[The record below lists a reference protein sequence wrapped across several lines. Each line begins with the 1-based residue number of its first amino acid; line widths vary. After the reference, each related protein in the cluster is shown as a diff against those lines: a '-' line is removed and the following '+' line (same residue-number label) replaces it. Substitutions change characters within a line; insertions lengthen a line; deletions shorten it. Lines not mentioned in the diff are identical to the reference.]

1 MTFGGKMSRKSV
13 FVCVKKDIVHPISW
27 ALREFEKLISVKYFD
42 TTKQLGMMLADEETC
57 CAVILDSN
65 IGNESTL
72 DFAKEIKN
80 DKPSLKI
87 LLIVSA
93 GITKEEIV
101 GLIQSK
107 IVSGVLIRPFTAE
120 QVSDYIYKLCGFQKP
135 SEVPWYM
142 QTGLKP

>member
-1 MTFGGKMSRKSV
+1 MIKKSV
-13 FVCVKKDIVHPISW
+13 LVCVKKDIVHPISW
-27 ALREFEKLISVKYFD
+27 ALREFEKQISVRYLD
-42 TTKQLGMMLADEETC
+42 NTKQLGMVLGDVENC

-65 IGNESTL
+65 IGDESTL
-72 DFAKEIKN
+72 DFAKEIKH

-87 LLIVSA
+87 LLIASS
-93 GITKEEIV
+93 GTTKEEII

-142 QTGLKP
+142 QTGMKP

>member
-1 MTFGGKMSRKSV
+1 MAKRFV
-13 FVCVKKDIVHPISW
+13 LVCVKKDIVHPISW
-27 ALREFEKLISVKYFD
+27 ALREFEKLINVRYFD
-42 TTKQLGMMLADEETC
+42 TTRQLGMVIGDIENC
-57 CAVILDSN
+57 CAVILDSV

-72 DFAKEIKN
+72 EFAKEIKH

-87 LLIVSA
+87 LLIASS
-93 GITKEEIV
+93 GTTKEEIV

-107 IVSGVLIRPFTAE
+107 TVSGVLIRPFTAE

-142 QTGLKP
+142 QTGMKP

>member
-1 MTFGGKMSRKSV
+1 MAKKSV
-13 FVCVKKDIVHPISW
+13 LVCVKKDIVHPISW
-27 ALREFEKLISVKYFD
+27 ALREFEKQIGVRYLD
-42 TTKQLGMMLADEETC
+42 TTKQLGMVLGDVENC
-57 CAVILDSN
+57 CAVILDSV
-65 IGNESTL
+65 IGDESTL

-87 LLIVSA
+87 LLIVSS
-93 GITKEEIV
+93 GTTKEEIV

>member
-1 MTFGGKMSRKSV
+1 MSKKSV
-13 FVCVKKDIVHPISW
+13 LVCVKKDIVHPVSW
-27 ALREFEKLISVKYFD
+27 ALREFEKQISVRYFD
-42 TTKQLGMMLADEETC
+42 NTRQLGMVLGDVENC
-57 CAVILDSN
+57 CTVILDSN
-65 IGNESTL
+65 IGDESTL

-87 LLIVSA
+87 LLIASS
-93 GITKEEIV
+93 GTTKAEIV

-142 QTGLKP
+142 QTGMKP

>member
-1 MTFGGKMSRKSV
+1 MTKKSV
-13 FVCVKKDIVHPISW
+13 LICVKKDIVHPISW
-27 ALREFEKLISVKYFD
+27 ALREFEKQINVRYLD
-42 TTKQLGMMLADEETC
+42 NTKQLGMVLGDVENC
-57 CAVILDSN
+57 CSVILDSN
-65 IGNESTL
+65 IGDESTL

-87 LLIVSA
+87 LLIASS
-93 GITKEEIV
+93 GTTKEEIV

-135 SEVPWYM
+135 TETPWYM
-142 QTGLKP
+142 QTGMKP

>member
-1 MTFGGKMSRKSV
+1 MAKKSV
-13 FVCVKKDIVHPISW
+13 LVCVKKDIVHPISW
-27 ALREFEKLISVKYFD
+27 ALREFEKQIIVRYFD
-42 TTKQLGMMLADEETC
+42 TTKQLGMVLGDVDNC

-65 IGNESTL
+65 IGDESTI

-87 LLIVSA
+87 LIIVSS
-93 GITKEEIV
+93 GTTKEEIV

-135 SEVPWYM
+135 TETPWYM